1 MDIESLAEAQHLIDK
16 NTLLCKRERP
26 DILLEIVFLSTR
38 VKAPDIDDREKLSK
52 TMHYLHST
60 KPPPLRS

>member
-26 DILLEIVFLSTR
+26 DILLEIGFISTR
-38 VKAPDIDDREKLSK
+38 VKDPDIDDWKNLRNA
-52 TMHYLHST
+52 MQYLRST
-60 KPPPLRS
+60 KNPPLRS